1 MSPQAPATPAPAA
14 PAISER
20 MLVFL
25 IGAVQFVNILDFV
38 MVMPLGPDFAKALG
52 IPASQ
57 VGLIGGSY
65 TAAGFVSG
73 VVGLYFLDRFD
84 RRKALAVSMVGLVV
98 GTAAGGLATGLYS
111 LLAARVVA
119 GLFGGPATSLA
130 LAIIADVVPVER
142 RGRALGAVMG
152 AFSVASI
159 VGVPAAL
166 KMAELGSWHTPFFVV
181 AGMGL
186 VVVVGAIFALPPL
199 RVHLE
204 QPRRPQGEVGMRDL
218 FMRRDV
224 LLSYS
229 MTAVSMMGGFIVIP
243 NISAFTQANLGF
255 PREDLWLVYFVGGFV
270 SIATLRVA
278 GQLVDRQG
286 SFRVAS
292 VSAVMM
298 VASLYLCFLWPT
310 SPVSPWLLIGL
321 FVFFFMAM
329 GTRNVSVSTLASR
342 VPETA
347 IRARFMSMQ
356 SAVQHAASA
365 VGAFLSARLLS
376 VLPDGR
382 LEGMERVVYSS
393 MVLAA
398 VLPLVMGLVER
409 QVQQRTHPQ
418 PAPGMPAAH

>member
-1 MSPQAPATPAPAA
+1 MSSPAPPAPVSAA
-14 PAISER
+14 PAMSER

-38 MVMPLGPDFAKALG
+38 MVMPLGPDFAKALA

-65 TAAGFVSG
+65 TAAGCVSG
-73 VVGLYFLDRFD
+73 VAGLYFLDRFD

-111 LLAARVVA
+111 LLAARVIA

-130 LAIIADVVPVER
+130 LAIIADLVPVER

-181 AGMGL
+181 AGLGL
-186 VVVVGAIFALPPL
+186 VVVVGAIFALPPVT
-199 RVHLE
+199 VHLE
-204 QPRRPQGEVGMRDL
+204 QPRTPQSQVGMRDL
-218 FMRRDV
+218 FLRRDV
-224 LLSYS
+224 VLSYS

-243 NISAFTQANLGF
+243 NISAFVQENLGF
-255 PREDLWLVYFVGGFV
+255 PREDLWLIYFVGGFI

-278 GQLVDRQG
+278 GRLVDRQG
-286 SFRVAS
+286 SLRVAS
-292 VSAVMM
+292 FSAVMK
-298 VASLYLCFLWPT
+298 VLALYLCFLAVAP
-310 SPVSPWLLIGL
+310 PVDEWLLIGL
-321 FVFFFMAM
+321 FVLFFMAM

-365 VGAFLSARLLS
+365 AGAFLSAQLLS

-382 LEGMERVVYSS
+382 LEGMERVVYTS
-393 MVLAA
+393 MALAL
-398 VLPLVMGLVER
+398 VLPFIMAQVER
-409 QVQQRTHPQ
+409 HVQRRGQ
-418 PAPGMPAAH
+418 PHSAPAMPAAH